1 MSPLRPSRR
10 AGGGCVALLATIVI
24 VWATVARVC
33 ASEPRSG
40 ATPFVTR
47 PISMHGLHPG
57 IAYGPH
63 RDGQRP
69 GGPSPTREQLREDL
83 RLIAKHW
90 PTIRLYG
97 SSEVASE
104 VLDLIR
110 RDHLSLG
117 VLLGVWVAPEARY
130 DSSGRP
136 IERLPDA
143 AAANRR
149 EIEAGVKLANR
160 DPLVVRALVVGNETQ
175 VYWSAG
181 RVPQAQ
187 LVAAI
192 REVRARVP
200 QPVTT
205 GDDFAFWESPE
216 SRALAADLDFVM
228 VHLHPLW
235 NGCQLDTALAWVG
248 HRYHAVVAAHPGKT
262 VVIGETG
269 WATRRHDQGDQG
281 KLMKGSVGEAEQA
294 RYLTDLARWL
304 TDSRVPTIV
313 FEAFDEN
320 WKGGSDPADVEK
332 HWGVYRADRAPKLA
346 AQGAP

>member
-1 MSPLRPSRR
+1 
-10 AGGGCVALLATIVI
+10 VLATIL
-24 VWATVARVC
+24 VWAMPPREC
-33 ASEPRSG
+33 AGESRSG

-47 PISMHGLHPG
+47 PISLDGLRPG

-83 RLIAKHW
+83 RLIAKRW
-90 PTIRLYG
+90 PVVRLYG
-97 SSEVASE
+97 SAEVAPK

-110 RDHLSLG
+110 DDHLSLG
-117 VLLGVWVAPEARY
+117 VLLGVWIAAEARY
-130 DSSGRP
+130 DSSGRL
-136 IERLPDA
+136 IERLPAA

-160 DPLVVRALVVGNETQ
+160 YPSIVRALVVGNETQ

-187 LVAAI
+187 LVAAT

-200 QPVTT
+200 QAVTT
-205 GDDFAFWESPE
+205 GDDFAFWESPD
-216 SRALAADLDFVM
+216 SRALAADVDFVM

-235 NGCQLDTALAWVG
+235 NGCQLDSALAWVG
-248 HRYHAVVAAHPGKT
+248 HRYDAVAAAHPGKA

-269 WATRRHDQGDQG
+269 WATRRNDQGDQG
-281 KLMKGSVGEAEQA
+281 KLMKGAVGEAEQA
-294 RYLTDLARWL
+294 RYLADLARWL
-304 TDSRVPTIV
+304 SDARVPTIV

-320 WKGGSDPADVEK
+320 WKGGSDSADVEK
-332 HWGVYRADRAPKLA
+332 HWGLFRADRTPKLA
-346 AQGAP
+346 AQGTP

>member
-1 MSPLRPSRR
+1 
-10 AGGGCVALLATIVI
+10 VLATIV
-24 VWATVARVC
+24 VTWATAARAC
-33 ASEPRSG
+33 ADEPGPG
-40 ATPFVTR
+40 ATAFVTR
-47 PISMHGLHPG
+47 PISMDGLRPG

-83 RLIAKHW
+83 RLIAKRW
-90 PTIRLYG
+90 PVVRLYG
-97 SSEVASE
+97 SAEFAPK
-104 VLDLIR
+104 VLDVIR
-110 RDHLSLG
+110 GDDLNLG
-117 VLLGVWVAPEARY
+117 VLLGVWIAAEARH

-136 IERLPDA
+136 IERFPDA

-160 DPLVVRALVVGNETQ
+160 HPSIVRALVVGNETQ

-181 RVPQAQ
+181 RVPHAQ
-187 LVAAI
+187 LVAAA

-205 GDDFAFWESPE
+205 GDDFAFWESPD
-216 SRALAADLDFVM
+216 SRTLAAELDFVM

-235 NGCQLDTALAWVG
+235 NGCQLDTAVAWVG
-248 HRYHAVVAAHPGKT
+248 RRYDAVVIAHPGKA

-269 WATRRHDQGDQG
+269 WATRRNDQGDQG
-281 KLMKGSVGEAEQA
+281 KLMKGAVGEPEQA
-294 RYLTDLARWL
+294 RYLADLARWL
-304 TDSRVPTIV
+304 GDSRVPTVV

-320 WKGGSDPADVEK
+320 WKGGSDSADVEK
-332 HWGVYRADRAPKLA
+332 HWGLYRADRTPKLA
-346 AQGAP
+346 AQGTR